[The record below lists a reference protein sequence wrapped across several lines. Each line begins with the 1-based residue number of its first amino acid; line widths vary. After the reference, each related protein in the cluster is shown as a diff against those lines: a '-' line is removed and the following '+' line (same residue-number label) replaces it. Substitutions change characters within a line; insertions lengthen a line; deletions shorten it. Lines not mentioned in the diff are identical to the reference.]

1 MGSIGC
7 RPFVDGTSKCLW
19 KITLLLGQDIANII
33 HHNEEVRPK
42 LLILNKFSGRRES
55 LRTLK
60 VSWIHKNARKNVK
73 DEYLAKN
80 NNVIFD
86 DVIKNIKLEDFVFML
101 NLFSWVGLYPWK
113 VSRSYSLTASST
125 SYRYLQDFQFQVK
138 NGEKEKA
145 CHWVFS
151 MVWYNQKKPKIK

>member
-1 MGSIGC
+1 M
-7 RPFVDGTSKCLW
+7 
-19 KITLLLGQDIANII
+19 LGQDIANII

-101 NLFSWVGLYPWK
+101 NLFS
-113 VSRSYSLTASST
+113 
-125 SYRYLQDFQFQVK
+125 
-138 NGEKEKA
+138 
-145 CHWVFS
+145 
-151 MVWYNQKKPKIK
+151 